1 MIHDEDQTELIDET
15 MDLIVEDVLIL
26 LFGS

>member
-1 MIHDEDQTELIDET
+1 MIHDEDRTELIDET